1 MNNDE
6 QSLQLLR
13 YAQDLQEL
21 MVQHTK
27 LQQQYQLVMQFMRH
41 GNRSTDLLLD
51 MVLQPT
57 AIYLVTNDQGAIS
70 YASPAACKTLGLPG
84 RELQGLPI
92 GQLLPDAQWFGLKE
106 LLGVLAESSASQA
119 IQQTKMIFA
128 GTRAIAVQQT
138 FDAMIMQVKGPEQK
152 ELYWLLQAEKSGNS
166 RVEDVQIDI
175 LMQGEGE
182 GDGDDAMMLVGADGM
197 IRAVNSGFT
206 NITGFS
212 ALDAVGESPRIL
224 AAGHNPPDFYE
235 KFWAH
240 LGDQGHWSGEI
251 FNRRKNGQIYLEWL
265 SVTAVKNS
273 DRNTLG
279 YVAAFV
285 DMTQQ
290 STAADSLAKLAFHDP
305 LTGLPNRR
313 LLKDRLAKAI
323 AVVDNTQAMPGL
335 CILYLDLNR
344 FKPINDELGH
354 DIGDLVLREVG
365 VRLQASVR
373 RGDTVARVGGDE
385 FVVLLQRVDS
395 TEVITQV
402 IAAILNA
409 LSDPIQAGDHT
420 LRIGASVGSARYP
433 SDGPDAATLLKHADA
448 AMFRAKR
455 TGVLFCFYQ
464 ADVDDDAARTPQTQG
479 TR

>member
-6 QSLQLLR
+6 QGLQLLR

-27 LQQQYQLVMQFMRH
+27 LQQQYQLVMEFMRH
-41 GNRSTDLLLD
+41 GNRNTDLLLD

-57 AIYLVTNDQGAIS
+57 AVYLVTNDQGAICQ
-70 YASPAACKTLGLPG
+70 ASPAASKILGLPG
-84 RELQGLPI
+84 SGLQGLPI
-92 GQLLPDAQWFGLKE
+92 EQLLPDSQWFTLQE
-106 LLGVLAESSASQA
+106 LLGVLAESTASQA
-119 IQQTKMIFA
+119 IQQRKMIFRCAA
-128 GTRAIAVQQT
+128 GIEGQQT
-138 FDAMIMQVKGPEQK
+138 FDALIMQVKGPERI
-152 ELYWLLQAEKSGNS
+152 EIYWLLQAEKSGNT
-166 RVEDVQIDI
+166 RTEDVQIDI
-175 LMQGEGE
+175 LMHGD
-182 GDGDDAMMLVGADGM
+182 GDGDDAMMLVDADG
-197 IRAVNSGFT
+197 IICAVNSGFT

-212 ALDAVGESPRIL
+212 ALDAVGESPRML

-235 KFWAH
+235 KFWSN
-240 LGDQGHWSGEI
+240 LGDRGHWSGEI

-273 DRNTLG
+273 DRDTLG

-290 STAADSLAKLAFHDP
+290 SSAADSLAKLAFHDP

-313 LLKDRLAKAI
+313 LLEDRLAKAI
-323 AVVDNTQAMPGL
+323 AAVDTTQTMSGL
-335 CILYLDLNR
+335 CVLYLDLNR

-395 TEVITQV
+395 IEIVTQV
-402 IAAILNA
+402 KAAILNA
-409 LSDPIQAGDHT
+409 LSEPIQVGEHT

-433 SDGPDAATLLKHADA
+433 LDGPDAATLLKHADA

-455 TGVLFCFYQ
+455 SGVLFCFYQ
-464 ADVDDDAARTPQTQG
+464 ADVDGDTAQNPQTQG
-479 TR
+479 EQ

>member
-1 MNNDE
+1 MNSDE
-6 QSLQLLR
+6 QGLQLLR

-27 LQQQYQLVMQFMRH
+27 LQQHYQLVLQFMRH
-41 GNRSTDLLLD
+41 GSRSIDLLLD

-92 GQLLPDAQWFGLKE
+92 GQLLPDAQWFGLQE

-119 IQQTKMIFA
+119 IQQTKMIFG
-128 GTRAIAVQQT
+128 GTVAIAVQQT

-152 ELYWLLQAEKSGNS
+152 EIYWLLQAEKSGTP
-166 RVEDVQIDI
+166 RAEEVQIDI
-175 LMQGEGE
+175 LMHGDS
-182 GDGDDAMMLVGADGM
+182 DGDDAMMLVGADGM

-265 SVTAVKNS
+265 SVTAVRNS
-273 DRNTLG
+273 DSDTLG
-279 YVAAFV
+279 YVAAFA
-285 DMTQQ
+285 DMTQH
-290 STAADSLAKLAFHDP
+290 SSATDSLAKLAFHDP

-313 LLKDRLAKAI
+313 LLEDRLVKAI
-323 AVVDNTQAMPGL
+323 AAIDSTQGMAGL
-335 CILYLDLNR
+335 CILYMDLNR

-433 SDGPDAATLLKHADA
+433 LDGPDAATLLKHADA